1 MDQKYNEDTL
11 VQQTTANY
19 LHDELGWDSVY
30 AYNTEVL
37 GQNGTLGRTSEKQ
50 VVLTRY
56 LKEALE
62 KFNPELPS
70 SAYQDAISQIIDYS
84 VIQSVLQTNQDKYRM
99 LKEGVQVQFRNDK
112 GELIKKRLKIF
123 DFDNPKENHFLA
135 VRELWIKGSIYRRRP
150 DIIGFVNGIPL
161 LFVELKNVHKDI
173 RKAYEENFSDYKDTV
188 PHLFHHNA
196 IVMIGNGIQSKI
208 GSYSSKY
215 EYFHEWKRLEEED
228 EGSVDMETMLK
239 GICSK
244 DNFMDI
250 FENFI
255 LFDESSGKLSKI
267 IAKNHQYLGVNRAI
281 NSVRNRKQ
289 LEGKLGVFWH
299 TQGAGKSYSMA
310 FFTQKIHRKL
320 GGNFTFLVCTDRA
333 DLDNQIYNTFA
344 GCGLADNDREHCRPN
359 NGDELQK
366 MLSEHKAIVFTLIQK
381 FNKKIDDDPYS
392 TREDIIVLSD
402 EAHRTQSGL
411 LARNMRDALPNASFL
426 GFTGTPLF
434 KDDELTKRIFGGY
447 VSTYDFQRAVE
458 DDATVPLYYDARGDR
473 LGITTNDMN
482 ERIAEKL
489 EELEI
494 DDVDVTQKLEKELK
508 REYHIITAE
517 KRLDQIARD
526 FTNHYSTQWECG
538 KAMLICIDKITC
550 VRMHNLIAHYWKE
563 KIVELEKE
571 LSTIQDEQEEI
582 QLQNKINWMK
592 ETLMA
597 VIVSEEQGEVDKFR
611 KWDLDITPHRK
622 LIKEGFETA
631 DGKRI
636 DVDSAF
642 KKEEHPFRISI
653 VCAMWLTGFDVPS
666 LSMLYLDKPLKAH
679 TLMQA
684 IARANRVNEGKNNG
698 LIIDYCGILKNLRSA
713 LAAFAGHKGGTM
725 IDGEPEPQVDP
736 ANPTDKLLDDLAN
749 SIEIVREY
757 LLSYDFRLEKVIE
770 ETDFKQLHA
779 IDEAKEIIN
788 RNDETRKRFEIMARD
803 VFRKFKFCL
812 SEKRINDYRQSYE
825 AINVIYKMLQRSR
838 EEADITDIIK
848 ELHQIIDESVEPT
861 ENEVGESRTAYDI
874 SKIDF
879 DLLRKEFETCKKK
892 NTAVHDMKE
901 VIEQRLQRMM
911 KQNPLRMNFQNRYE
925 KIVSDY
931 NNEKDRVT
939 IEQTFEELLK
949 LAENLDD
956 ESKRYIREGLDEESL
971 AIFDLLIKP
980 DISKEDIKKIKATAT
995 ELLLYLKSEKLNID
1009 NWREKEAT
1017 RDSIKTEIKN
1027 WLWEDTRGLPSS
1039 YSDAEVDMKAEAVY
1053 NHIFRVYDSSN
1064 PSVYA
1069 PA

>member
-320 GGNFTFLVCTDRA
+320 GGNFTFL
-333 DLDNQIYNTFA
+333 Y
-344 GCGLADNDREHCRPN
+344 
-359 NGDELQK
+359 
-366 MLSEHKAIVFTLIQK
+366 
-381 FNKKIDDDPYS
+381 
-392 TREDIIVLSD
+392 VL
-402 EAHRTQSGL
+402 
-411 LARNMRDALPNASFL
+411 
-426 GFTGTPLF
+426 
-434 KDDELTKRIFGGY
+434 
-447 VSTYDFQRAVE
+447 
-458 DDATVPLYYDARGDR
+458 
-473 LGITTNDMN
+473 
-482 ERIAEKL
+482 
-489 EELEI
+489 
-494 DDVDVTQKLEKELK
+494 
-508 REYHIITAE
+508 
-517 KRLDQIARD
+517 
-526 FTNHYSTQWECG
+526 
-538 KAMLICIDKITC
+538 
-550 VRMHNLIAHYWKE
+550 
-563 KIVELEKE
+563 
-571 LSTIQDEQEEI
+571 
-582 QLQNKINWMK
+582 
-592 ETLMA
+592 
-597 VIVSEEQGEVDKFR
+597 
-611 KWDLDITPHRK
+611 
-622 LIKEGFETA
+622 
-631 DGKRI
+631 
-636 DVDSAF
+636 
-642 KKEEHPFRISI
+642 
-653 VCAMWLTGFDVPS
+653 
-666 LSMLYLDKPLKAH
+666 
-679 TLMQA
+679 
-684 IARANRVNEGKNNG
+684 
-698 LIIDYCGILKNLRSA
+698 
-713 LAAFAGHKGGTM
+713 
-725 IDGEPEPQVDP
+725 
-736 ANPTDKLLDDLAN
+736 
-749 SIEIVREY
+749 
-757 LLSYDFRLEKVIE
+757 
-770 ETDFKQLHA
+770 
-779 IDEAKEIIN
+779 
-788 RNDETRKRFEIMARD
+788 
-803 VFRKFKFCL
+803 
-812 SEKRINDYRQSYE
+812 
-825 AINVIYKMLQRSR
+825 
-838 EEADITDIIK
+838 
-848 ELHQIIDESVEPT
+848 
-861 ENEVGESRTAYDI
+861 
-874 SKIDF
+874 
-879 DLLRKEFETCKKK
+879 
-892 NTAVHDMKE
+892 
-901 VIEQRLQRMM
+901 IEQ
-911 KQNPLRMNFQNRYE
+911 
-925 KIVSDY
+925 I
-931 NNEKDRVT
+931 
-939 IEQTFEELLK
+939 
-949 LAENLDD
+949 
-956 ESKRYIREGLDEESL
+956 
-971 AIFDLLIKP
+971 
-980 DISKEDIKKIKATAT
+980 
-995 ELLLYLKSEKLNID
+995 
-1009 NWREKEAT
+1009 
-1017 RDSIKTEIKN
+1017 
-1027 WLWEDTRGLPSS
+1027 
-1039 YSDAEVDMKAEAVY
+1039 
-1053 NHIFRVYDSSN
+1053 
-1064 PSVYA
+1064 
-1069 PA
+1069 